1 MKITFIGAAH
11 EVTGSCTLL
20 EVGNKYYLVDKG
32 MEQGVD
38 LFENAPLP
46 IAPEEIS
53 AVFVT
58 HAHIDHTGML
68 PKLYKDGFR
77 GPVYATSATCSLCS
91 IMLMDSAHIQESEA
105 EWRNRKATRSGDE
118 VVEPIY
124 TTEDVRNLMPLFRPC
139 RYGETISINES
150 INIRFTDIGHLL
162 GSACIEIW
170 MREGELSKKIVFSG
184 DVGNTN
190 QPIIRD
196 PQTVA
201 EADYLVIESTYGDRL
216 HEPSEGIDVVS
227 DFAGFIQRT
236 LDRGGNV
243 VIPAFAVGRTQELL
257 YAIREIKSRGLLHGH
272 DDAPVFLDSPLAQE
286 ATAIFRDCDETFLDD
301 EALEILH
308 RGENPVW
315 FDGLELSVTTEDS
328 IAINNDPRPKV
339 IISASGM
346 CDAGRIRH
354 HLKHNLWNEKNL
366 ILFVGYQTVGTLGHS
381 LVHGAKQVK
390 LFGESIAVNAGIFSL
405 HGTSGHADQQGLLN
419 WVRGFTACPGTVF
432 VNHGDEAACETFAQ
446 LLRDT
451 FPGTEVIAPF
461 SGTEYDL
468 AAGEISY
475 AAEGKRIEKQKQ
487 VKFNPLYESLKAVA
501 RKLLDLIDQMSGRSN
516 HELKAIAREISSII
530 HEHEL

>member
-1 MKITFIGAAH
+1 MPYERSSPA
-11 EVTGSCTLL
+11 VCCT
-20 EVGNKYYLVDKG
+20 D
-32 MEQGVD
+32 
-38 LFENAPLP
+38 
-46 IAPEEIS
+46 
-53 AVFVT
+53 
-58 HAHIDHTGML
+58 
-68 PKLYKDGFR
+68 
-77 GPVYATSATCSLCS
+77 
-91 IMLMDSAHIQESEA
+91 
-105 EWRNRKATRSGDE
+105 
-118 VVEPIY
+118 
-124 TTEDVRNLMPLFRPC
+124 TT
-139 RYGETISINES
+139 
-150 INIRFTDIGHLL
+150 
-162 GSACIEIW
+162 
-170 MREGELSKKIVFSG
+170 MRRCFW
-184 DVGNTN
+184 T
-190 QPIIRD
+190 
-196 PQTVA
+196 A
-201 EADYLVIESTYGDRL
+201 
-216 HEPSEGIDVVS
+216 
-227 DFAGFIQRT
+227 
-236 LDRGGNV
+236 
-243 VIPAFAVGRTQELL
+243 
-257 YAIREIKSRGLLHGH
+257 
-272 DDAPVFLDSPLAQE
+272 PLAQE

-390 LFGESIAVNAGIFSL
+390 LFGESIAVNAEIFSL

-461 SGTEYDL
+461 SGMEYDL

-487 VKFNPLYESLKAVA
+487 VKLNPLYESLKAVA

-516 HELKAIAREISSII
+516 HELKTIAREISSII